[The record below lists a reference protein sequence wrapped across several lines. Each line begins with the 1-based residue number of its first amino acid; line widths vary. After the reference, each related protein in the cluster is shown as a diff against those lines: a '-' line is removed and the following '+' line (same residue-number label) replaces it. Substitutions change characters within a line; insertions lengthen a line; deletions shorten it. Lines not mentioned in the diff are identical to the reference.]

1 MYNHKFYLEMRK
13 FKFVLVLFAGLLIS
27 ACSNDASDDSTPTDP
42 DGGGNGGDGG
52 VVAFDRG
59 GMLANW
65 ADNIVIPAYD
75 AFLGD
80 LATLKTSFE
89 SFRNSPDETTLATL
103 RNDWLEAYL
112 GWQRISMFEIGPA
125 EEDGL
130 RLNINTYPSD
140 AVLIETHASSGSYD
154 FTLPSNRDA
163 KGFPALDY
171 LLHGV
176 GQTDQEV
183 LGAYTD
189 AGTGPAYLQYF
200 EDVLKDIEARVAPVS
215 DAWKSGYRD
224 TFVANDGASAT
235 ASTDRFVND
244 YIFYYEKF
252 LRAGKMGIPLGVF
265 TGSPEPQT
273 LEAYYSPGIGNLL
286 FLEGLDAAQDFFNGV
301 HFGSSQRG
309 ESLASYLRELNT
321 VKNGVALDDL
331 INDQFDLAREMVA
344 GLGAFKAEI
353 EENTPPTDMLM
364 AYDEVQRVVPL
375 LKVDMVSAMSIAIDF
390 VDADGD

>member
-1 MYNHKFYLEMRK
+1 MKQFR
-13 FKFVLVLFAGLLIS
+13 FVLVLFTGLLIA
-27 ACSNDASDDSTPTDP
+27 ACSKDSSDDSTPTDP

-52 VVAFDRG
+52 VVAFDRSA
-59 GMLANW
+59 MLANW

-80 LATLKTSFE
+80 FSVLKTSFE
-89 SFRNSPDETTLATL
+89 GFRNNPDQTTLATL
-103 RNDWLEAYL
+103 RESWLEAYL

-125 EEDGL
+125 EQEGL

-140 AVLIETHASSGSYD
+140 AVLIETHATSGSYD
-154 FTLPSNRDA
+154 FNLPSNRDA

-171 LLHGV
+171 LLHGI

-183 LGAYTD
+183 LAAYTD
-189 AGTGPAYLQYF
+189 AGTGPGYIQYF
-200 EDVLKDIEARVAPVS
+200 EDVLKDIEARVTAVA

-224 TFVANDGASAT
+224 TFVSNDGASAT

-273 LEAYYSPGIGNLL
+273 LEAYYSPGTGNLL

-301 HFGSSQRG
+301 HFGSSQQG

-321 VKNGVALDDL
+321 VKNGAALDEL
-331 INDQFDLAREMVA
+331 INDQFNTAREMVTD
-344 GLGAFKAEI
+344 LGAFKSEI
-353 EENTPPTDMLM
+353 EENSPPTDMLM

>member
-1 MYNHKFYLEMRK
+1 MVMKKL
-13 FKFVLVLFAGLLIS
+13 KFVLVLFTGLLIS
-27 ACSNDASDDSTPTDP
+27 ACSNDGADDPTPSEP
-42 DGGGNGGDGG
+42 DGGNNGGDGG
-52 VVAFDRG
+52 VVAFDRAA
-59 GMLANW
+59 MLANW

-75 AFLGD
+75 SFLGEFAD
-80 LATLKTSFE
+80 LKSSFE
-89 SFRNSPDETTLATL
+89 SFRNTPDETTLATL
-103 RNDWLEAYL
+103 RDTWLEAYL
-112 GWQRISMFEIGPA
+112 GWQRVSMFEIGPA
-125 EEDGL
+125 EQEGL

-154 FTLPSNRDA
+154 FTLPSSRDT

-171 LLHGV
+171 LLHGI

-183 LGAYTD
+183 LSAYTD
-189 AGTGPAYLQYF
+189 AGTGPAYIQYF
-200 EDVLKDIEARVAPVS
+200 EDVLKDIEARVTAVS
-215 DAWKSGYRD
+215 DAWKSGYRN

-273 LEAYYSPGIGNLL
+273 LEAFYSPGTGNLL
-286 FLEGLDAAQDFFNGV
+286 FLEGLDAVQDFFNGV
-301 HFGSSQRG
+301 HFGSSQQG

-331 INDQFDLAREMVA
+331 INEQFNTARNMVTS
-344 GLGAFKAEI
+344 LGSFKNEI